1 MMSWRAVLLFTRLC
15 VFFLVIPP
23 KVVRQPFSEVA
34 KFSSITIFKCSGK
47 GYGQKRV
54 TWHKNG
60 LLALPSTAVQSV
72 SESLDE
78 ITGIL
83 KVYDVIGY
91 YKGYYYCSI
100 SNVAGRV
107 NSKGAY
113 LNITGMVYLF

>member
-1 MMSWRAVLLFTRLC
+1 VQQPLSLAV
-15 VFFLVIPP
+15 
-23 KVVRQPFSEVA
+23 
-34 KFSSITIFKCSGK
+34 KFSSMVIFKCSGK
-47 GYGQKRV
+47 GYGQKKV
-54 TWHKNG
+54 TWHKYG
-60 LLALPSTAVQSV
+60 LLRLPSTAVQSV
-72 SESLDE
+72 SESSDE

-113 LNITGMVYLF
+113 LNITGMVCLF